1 MRNIFALD
9 IKENGMENTVIFD
22 MNKVELIE
30 RRDHQIFIFVD
41 GKTVILEYEEI
52 DSAAEACI
60 IMYNF
65 WKGTEKL

>member
-1 MRNIFALD
+1 MRNIFVLD

-41 GKTVILEYEEI
+41 GKTIILEFEEI
-52 DSAAEACI
+52 ESAATACLM
-60 IMYNF
+60 MYTF
-65 WKGTEKL
+65 WKGAE